1 MECDTSTLGR
11 VVLDSIGIIGHHSEY
26 AVKATILAIQG
37 GQPIPGG
44 GGLVARSTTFKV
56 ETESR
61 VYSEVRSMA
70 RLPLLALTA
79 FLLLYWMTRGFGG
92 AGGERDPAPSAIVPE
107 RRYITMLLFGL
118 LLWQNPVMAVEDWL
132 LGPCSFDTGP
142 WRWVRLCKDLC
153 QFIGM
158 QVMWLCWI
166 CLMDGQHLVRKRS
179 QRSDSS
185 FDGSVT
191 AANAAYRQVAGEDGN
206 ASVDAK
212 GGESAASPCFL
223 KDDYPPHHPKS
234 DSFIDFILPKVLYG
248 FLSLLVGV
256 AVMLLRHPYLARLD
270 QVDWL
275 NGRFELS
282 YAMMSMVSGLLW
294 LGWTMWF
301 AAVAVTSGRVLRGQ
315 PFFGTRRQQL
325 SYRVM
330 VMQGMLVAVLFGMS
344 VGVDIFYLV
353 EHLLR
358 QQVVVGA
365 STGFT
370 LESMTSA
377 AAGLSAWTGGIRQS
391 LGKLILVSA
400 VCYNVAYLFLPP
412 THSVKRL
419 FDRMYINMER
429 DMPPREVV
437 RRYKDSQELS
447 PLFCV
452 ETSCFLVEV
461 AWQAY
466 YDPHKVDLSDFVAP
480 GRQDLSYLGLELVAY
495 FNDEKHEI
503 RAILCRGE
511 DRLILAF
518 RGTARMENLMTD
530 LKFHQV
536 PLPQLL
542 PQGREPIEI
551 QLPDGNSR
559 RYSSVFSDNDA
570 QRDSRS
576 YSNNSTS
583 RRNRSRNFDSGV
595 GSGDGP
601 SWSRSDVS
609 RSRSPAR
616 SSAAATAPR
625 GARRAGAARFSPARV
640 GRGLSPTNRP
650 AAAAAATAT
659 KAPAS
664 PGKVVSDSTPRAV
677 EARSAPAEGGGA
689 SRGGGEGEEA
699 AGAAAPGGGDGG
711 DGGAAS

>member
-1 MECDTSTLGR
+1 
-11 VVLDSIGIIGHHSEY
+11 
-26 AVKATILAIQG
+26 
-37 GQPIPGG
+37 
-44 GGLVARSTTFKV
+44 
-56 ETESR
+56 
-61 VYSEVRSMA
+61 
-70 RLPLLALTA
+70 
-79 FLLLYWMTRGFGG
+79 
-92 AGGERDPAPSAIVPE
+92 
-107 RRYITMLLFGL
+107 
-118 LLWQNPVMAVEDWL
+118 
-132 LGPCSFDTGP
+132 
-142 WRWVRLCKDLC
+142 
-153 QFIGM
+153 
-158 QVMWLCWI
+158 
-166 CLMDGQHLVRKRS
+166 
-179 QRSDSS
+179 
-185 FDGSVT
+185 
-191 AANAAYRQVAGEDGN
+191 
-206 ASVDAK
+206 
-212 GGESAASPCFL
+212 
-223 KDDYPPHHPKS
+223 
-234 DSFIDFILPKVLYG
+234 
-248 FLSLLVGV
+248 
-256 AVMLLRHPYLARLD
+256 
-270 QVDWL
+270 
-275 NGRFELS
+275 
-282 YAMMSMVSGLLW
+282 MSMVSGLLW
-294 LGWTMWF
+294 LGWTMYF

-344 VGVDIFYLV
+344 VGVDVFYLV
-353 EHLLR
+353 GHLLR

-365 STGFT
+365 SNGFT

-377 AAGLSAWTGGIRQS
+377 AAGLSAWTGGIRQP

-437 RRYKDSQELS
+437 RRYKDSKELS

-518 RGTARMENLMTD
+518 RGTARMENLLTD

-542 PQGREPIEI
+542 PPGREPIEI

-559 RYSSVFSDNDA
+559 RYSSVFSDTDA
-570 QRDSRS
+570 PRDSRS
-576 YSNNSTS
+576 YSNNSTTKRS
-583 RRNRSRNFDSGV
+583 RSRNFEGGV
-595 GSGDGP
+595 GGGDGR
-601 SWSRSDVS
+601 SWPRSDVS

-616 SSAAATAPR
+616 ASATVGAPR
-625 GARRAGAARFSPARV
+625 GARRGGAARFSPARV
-640 GRGLSPTNRP
+640 ARGLSPPNRP
-650 AAAAAATAT
+650 ASATAT
-659 KAPAS
+659 VAKTPPP
-664 PGKVVSDSTPRAV
+664 PGKVVSASPPRAA
-677 EARSAPAEGGGA
+677 EACSGPEGGGA

-699 AGAAAPGGGDGG
+699 AGAAVPGGGDGG
-711 DGGAAS
+711 AGSGATSSLPETGATASVAEAGDGGADREEQGLEGGVSRDESAAQSGKQSGAGDAGGDEISKPEEAAGAGLPTPSRPKNPNDLVRLFMSESGGGSNGRAHTVGDGGGGGIVDSRSAAASAAADIGSDNNNADDGNGTDNDSKDSKDGHVDTDGDADADAQQHVPATGGEQEEGQGHRGQDLVDGSSVGGGGDSDGESKFGGDVYNEDDDLEAAGGNFGEGNFHIDPRGDGSFTTTAARCFKAVIHRIPVARQALPRVHGGFWEAYSELRERVLAALAVEMQ